1 MEICGSWN
9 REIAKPKREMVSA
22 DISEE
27 RIQGSHDHDF
37 PATSAAQKVRAINRV
52 LMTEDLI
59 SPASSLT
66 KNLPLQRAPG
76 P

>member
-52 LMTEDLI
+52 ADD
-59 SPASSLT
+59 
-66 KNLPLQRAPG
+66 
-76 P
+76 

>member
-1 MEICGSWN
+1 MEKQKEEHMEICGSWN

-37 PATSAAQKVRAINRV
+37 PATSVAQKVRAINRV
-52 LMTEDLI
+52 VDDRG
-59 SPASSLT
+59 PYFSSL
-66 KNLPLQRAPG
+66 LPN
-76 P
+76 